1 MKWKKVLEWWLRKD
15 IVEVYVNYYVEIE
28 FNDDGSVYF
37 ILVLFLIRYVDV
49 KKWFVMVILIYLI
62 RNNIVYYNL

>member
-1 MKWKKVLEWWLRKD
+1 MDWNEKKVLEWWLRKD

-28 FNDDGSVYF
+28 FNDDGSLYF

-49 KKWFVMVILIYLI
+49 KKWFVMVILIY
-62 RNNIVYYNL
+62 

>member
-1 MKWKKVLEWWLRKD
+1 MKWKKVLEWWLGKD

-28 FNDDGSVYF
+28 FNDDGSLYF

-49 KKWFVMVILIYLI
+49 KKWFVMVILIY
-62 RNNIVYYNL
+62 